1 MMRFF
6 IAKVA
11 SGDTV
16 WLRKSWKISSN
27 ALKINFNVH
36 PSFFSFLAFT
46 LKLFATVINSF
57 A

>member
-1 MMRFF
+1 MRFF

-27 ALKINFNVH
+27 ALKINFNAH

-46 LKLFATVINSF
+46 LKLFAIVINSF